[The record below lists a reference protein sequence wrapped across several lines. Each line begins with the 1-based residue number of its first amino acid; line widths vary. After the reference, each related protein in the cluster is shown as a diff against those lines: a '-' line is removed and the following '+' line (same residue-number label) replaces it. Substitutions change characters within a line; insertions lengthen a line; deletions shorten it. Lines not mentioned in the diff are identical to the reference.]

1 MAAENFAEFLNKL
14 KELHEKEVQGLQTK
28 LNELTN
34 ERCRDTQRIEEL
46 FAKNHQLREQQKV
59 LKENVKV
66 LENRLRAGLCD
77 RCQVTQ
83 ELAKKKQREF
93 GKAHFQS
100 LQHIFIL
107 SNEMNKV
114 REENKS
120 LREEM
125 KRLCSTEDRQ
135 KPLRGPSREGSSN
148 PNSPLPLISTQSR
161 KSSAEKSTSREAED
175 EYDEPFDQSPGQRSS
190 PSSRVS
196 PNILL
201 QGEHALEMH
210 SSQRIANQLHG
221 TIALLRPGSRSCS
234 QERDCPG
241 SATPPPASGTPPP
254 PASDRIPSF
263 EAYLRASKSD
273 CRELASSYKALKFAA
288 RKEQSCLPSQ
298 HFALHHLGLQSNSSS
313 RESGFP
319 HRLLMARE
327 AEGRMKSQDDWEDQ
341 AAILD
346 LPGAMVYM
354 KDRHLENRLQ
364 FLNHQEKLRYL
375 LMQQQECNAKM
386 EDGLD
391 RADRRSP
398 SPLLRAGKECK
409 KERSSSGDSSEG
421 TLGRF
426 LLIDREELEQAEKA
440 EVMREYLTEVPLDLS
455 DYGRGR
461 EKLKA
466 ANRQPSSGEEE
477 PGSPIKRS
485 AEDPIL
491 HKSDLSTWLHTAER
505 LHKGKESEQ
514 LSSSTH
520 DIVTSLNTHMNKRPT
535 YKPVSCDAT
544 ADSETKV
551 PFEAQKQKVEQPG
564 SGDSESVNEE
574 SDEPKT
580 SDSEVIGACDDE
592 SLRAA
597 PMKEK
602 YCCTTEITQRSQKK
616 RKRGRDSP
624 TKAFKKPVQG
634 RRNGKAAQI
643 LADVQEALKKQQATA
658 LLPATMKTKRHSLN
672 VFSRWS
678 RPYHLNQCQI
688 FLL

>member
-107 SNEMNKV
+107 SNEMNKM

-120 LREEM
+120 LKEEM
-125 KRLCSTEDRQ
+125 KRLCGTEDRQ
-135 KPLRGPSREGSSN
+135 KPLRGSSREGSSN

-161 KSSAEKSTSREAED
+161 KPSAEKSTSREAED
-175 EYDEPFDQSPGQRSS
+175 EYDEPFGRPLAGDQSPGQRSS
-190 PSSRVS
+190 PGSRVS

-201 QGEHALEMH
+201 QGDHALEMH

-241 SATPPPASGTPPP
+241 SATPPPASETPPP

-298 HFALHHLGLQSNSSS
+298 HFALNHLGLQSNSSS

-327 AEGRMKSQDDWEDQ
+327 AGGRMKSQDDWEDQ

-364 FLNHQEKLRYL
+364 FLNHQEKLHYL

-386 EDGLD
+386 EDGFD
-391 RADRRSP
+391 RAARRSP

-421 TLGRF
+421 ALGRF

-466 ANRQPSSGEEE
+466 ANWQPSSGEEE
-477 PGSPIKRS
+477 PGSPVKRS

-491 HKSDLSTWLHTAER
+491 HKSDLSTWLHAAER
-505 LHKGKESEQ
+505 LHRGKESEE
-514 LSSSTH
+514 LSVGAKEKFAASLISS
-520 DIVTSLNTHMNKRPT
+520 LQELPA
-535 YKPVSCDAT
+535 YKPASCNAT

-551 PFEAQKQKVEQPG
+551 PFEGQKEQKMDQPG
-564 SGDSESVNEE
+564 NGDSESVNEE
-574 SDEPKT
+574 SDEPNT

-592 SLRAA
+592 SLQVA

-602 YCCTTEITQRSQKK
+602 YCCTTEIAQRSQKK
-616 RKRGRDSP
+616 RKRGHDSLA
-624 TKAFKKPVQG
+624 KAFKKPVQG

-643 LADVQEALKKQQATA
+643 LADVQEDRKETA
-658 LLPATMKTKRHSLN
+658 NCSPASNHNEDEET
-672 VFSRWS
+672 
-678 RPYHLNQCQI
+678 
-688 FLL
+688 

>member
-120 LREEM
+120 LKEEI
-125 KRLCSTEDRQ
+125 KRLCGTEDRQ
-135 KPLRGPSREGSSN
+135 KPLRGPSREASSN

-161 KSSAEKSTSREAED
+161 KSSTEKSTSREAED
-175 EYDEPFDQSPGQRSS
+175 EYDEPFGRQRSS

-201 QGEHALEMH
+201 QGERAVEMH

-241 SATPPPASGTPPP
+241 SPVPPPASETPPP

-288 RKEQSCLPSQ
+288 RKEQSCLPGQ

-327 AEGRMKSQDDWEDQ
+327 AEGRMKSEDDWEDQ
-341 AAILD
+341 AAIFD

-391 RADRRSP
+391 RTERRSP

-466 ANRQPSSGEEE
+466 ANWQPSSGEEE
-477 PGSPIKRS
+477 PGSPIKSS

-491 HKSDLSTWLHTAER
+491 HKSDLSTWLHAAER
-505 LHKGKESEQ
+505 LHRGRESEQ
-514 LSSSTH
+514 LSVGAKENLAASLISS
-520 DIVTSLNTHMNKRPT
+520 LQELPT
-535 YKPVSCDAT
+535 CKPASCDAT

-551 PFEAQKQKVEQPG
+551 PFEAQKQKVDQPG
-564 SGDSESVNEE
+564 NGDSESVSEE
-574 SDEPKT
+574 SDEPNT
-580 SDSEVIGACDDE
+580 SDSEVIGTCDDE
-592 SLRAA
+592 SLQAA
-597 PMKEK
+597 PVKEK
-602 YCCTTEITQRSQKK
+602 YCCTTEVTQRSQKK
-616 RKRGRDSP
+616 RKRGHDSL

-643 LADVQEALKKQQATA
+643 LADVQEDLKETA
-658 LLPATMKTKRHSLN
+658 NRSPSSSHNEDEET
-672 VFSRWS
+672 
-678 RPYHLNQCQI
+678 
-688 FLL
+688 